1 MCPCRKKMVIFGPKC
16 LTQTFCD
23 ALFFLGFTVSCYRA
37 WWTAM
42 RTRWTALGPAWCR
55 GWAQRWPCLFSCCRT
70 SPAHPLLWLQL
81 PPSQLEWRAVG
92 AGAGP
97 WVPICTRSSLIC
109 ETETLPVIL
118 AKSALP
124 VTAPNFHSDSEKLHT
139 LLKNIIKAP
148 LFPRGDKIHSSARLE
163 VTEICTSRECR
174 NAHRVD
180 IRVWLLLY
188 CISYTLGLRETPLS
202 IDCPLTVSVE
212 HVARCICATQSSS
225 LLFTSSNRDESLRC
239 LLMPREKKRKKKT
252 KKNKKTAIVVHA
264 SRAQV

>member
-1 MCPCRKKMVIFGPKC
+1 MLCFVVP
-16 LTQTFCD
+16 
-23 ALFFLGFTVSCYRA
+23 GFMVSCYRA

-42 RTRWTALGPAWCR
+42 RTRWTAFGPAWCR

-118 AKSALP
+118 AKSARP
-124 VTAPNFHSDSEKLHT
+124 VTAPNFHSDSETPHT
-139 LLKNIIKAP
+139 PQNIMKAP

-188 CISYTLGLRETPLS
+188 CISYTLGLRENPLPSTVFKRVRSQLVLNMWLLHLCNMVLLTPL
-202 IDCPLTVSVE
+202 
-212 HVARCICATQSSS
+212 H
-225 LLFTSSNRDESLRC
+225 LLQRWILKMSFDAKQKKEKKK
-239 LLMPREKKRKKKT
+239 REK
-252 KKNKKTAIVVHA
+252 NSHSG
-264 SRAQV
+264 SRL

>member
-1 MCPCRKKMVIFGPKC
+1 
-16 LTQTFCD
+16 
-23 ALFFLGFTVSCYRA
+23 
-37 WWTAM
+37 M

-148 LFPRGDKIHSSARLE
+148 LFPRGDKIHSSTRLE

-188 CISYTLGLRETPLS
+188 CISYTLGLRETPLPS
-202 IDCPLTVSVE
+202 TFRSQLVLNMWLVASVQ
-212 HVARCICATQSSS
+212 HGPAHSSPPPP
-225 LLFTSSNRDESLRC
+225 TEMN
-239 LLMPREKKRKKKT
+239 P
-252 KKNKKTAIVVHA
+252 
-264 SRAQV
+264 

>member
-1 MCPCRKKMVIFGPKC
+1 MVTSGHRARVQIPLKISTVRAFCTCLSFLALSSQKK
-16 LTQTFCD
+16 TFCD
-23 ALFFLGFTVSCYRA
+23 ALSRCPIGFMVSCYRA

-124 VTAPNFHSDSEKLHT
+124 VTAPNFHSDSEKNST
-139 LLKNIIKAP
+139 
-148 LFPRGDKIHSSARLE
+148 HSSKHHE
-163 VTEICTSRECR
+163 
-174 NAHRVD
+174 
-180 IRVWLLLY
+180 
-188 CISYTLGLRETPLS
+188 
-202 IDCPLTVSVE
+202 
-212 HVARCICATQSSS
+212 SSS
-225 LLFTSSNRDESLRC
+225 I
-239 LLMPREKKRKKKT
+239 P
-252 KKNKKTAIVVHA
+252 
-264 SRAQV
+264 

>member
-1 MCPCRKKMVIFGPKC
+1 MTSDLTAHAQINWNTIDFRVQQIFVRQEYIVVHFVPFELLKIHSAMLC
-16 LTQTFCD
+16 VVV
-23 ALFFLGFTVSCYRA
+23 LGFMVSCFKA
-37 WWTAM
+37 WWTVM
-42 RTRWTALGPAWCR
+42 RTRWSALGPAWCR

-124 VTAPNFHSDSEKLHT
+124 VTAPNFHSRSTKKWKNRKEKKLHT
-139 LLKNIIKAP
+139 LLKTSRKLLYSLEVI
-148 LFPRGDKIHSSARLE
+148 KIHSSARLE
-163 VTEICTSRECR
+163 VTETFTSRECR

-188 CISYTLGLRETPLS
+188 CISYTLGLREPPLHRLFS
-202 IDCPLTVSVE
+202 NVSA
-212 HVARCICATQSSS
+212 HS
-225 LLFTSSNRDESLRC
+225 
-239 LLMPREKKRKKKT
+239 
-252 KKNKKTAIVVHA
+252 
-264 SRAQV
+264 

>member
-1 MCPCRKKMVIFGPKC
+1 MVIFSSKC

-124 VTAPNFHSDSEKLHT
+124 VTAPNFHSDSEKPPHT
-139 LLKNIIKAP
+139 PQKTSLKLLYSLGVTKHIPPLDWKLQKDAP
-148 LFPRGDKIHSSARLE
+148 LG
-163 VTEICTSRECR
+163 
-174 NAHRVD
+174 NAGTP
-180 IRVWLLLY
+180 IEL
-188 CISYTLGLRETPLS
+188 ISEFDCCYIVYPTL
-202 IDCPLTVSVE
+202 
-212 HVARCICATQSSS
+212 
-225 LLFTSSNRDESLRC
+225 
-239 LLMPREKKRKKKT
+239 
-252 KKNKKTAIVVHA
+252 
-264 SRAQV
+264 